1 MCVEY
6 NFDMS
11 LTVPNEG
18 PAHNNAMT
26 VPNGG
31 PDMSVAFELSMTV
44 PNCGPGMSS
53 SSPLVT

>member
-11 LTVPNEG
+11 LTVPNWG

-31 PDMSVAFELSMTV
+31 PDMSVAFELSMPV
-44 PNCGPGMSS
+44 PNGGPDMSS
-53 SSPLVT
+53 CRPLRT